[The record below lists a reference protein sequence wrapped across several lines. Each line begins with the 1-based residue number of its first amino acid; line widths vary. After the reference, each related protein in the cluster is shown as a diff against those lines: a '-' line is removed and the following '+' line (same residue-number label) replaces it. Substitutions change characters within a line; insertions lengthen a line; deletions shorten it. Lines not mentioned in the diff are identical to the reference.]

1 MTAIPPAAVDEGPAG
16 STSER
21 GRGTA
26 SGVRARYVSTG
37 SSGSTLARSAVRV
50 PSCRPTASPQWRRSW
65 RGATPERATPDGAMR
80 SAAPRSE
87 AGHLAGHRGLLVR
100 SLVLVDDALAHGLVE
115 LGRRDGQG
123 LLGLV
128 GVSGVGGL
136 AELADR
142 RLELGLDRLVALG
155 RQAVRLD
162 PLELGLDV
170 RHWFVCFLW
179 GRYAVEGGS
188 RGRDGAWGH
197 PGTPRAGWCFV

>member
-16 STSER
+16 STSARE
-21 GRGTA
+21 RGTA
-26 SGVRARYVSTG
+26 SGVR
-37 SSGSTLARSAVRV
+37 
-50 PSCRPTASPQWRRSW
+50 
-65 RGATPERATPDGAMR
+65 AMR

-115 LGRRDGQG
+115 LGRRDGQS

-188 RGRDGAWGH
+188 RGPDRAWGH
-197 PGTPRAGWCFV
+197 PWTPD